1 MTPIMLDGHTQPAQ
15 KAQKL
20 DKERSVITSEDRA
33 RGFLQLSATVLG
45 TRSRQEWE
53 CTCRDAF
60 LPMVFVRQA
69 RFWQVEVHA
78 APLPDGRFT
87 DDDRTWFHGR
97 AAVALHESPSHQPRI
112 EIKPVRMRTLGLTED
127 EALALARAIVG
138 HFRHQAKLAG
148 RVVSLPAERPNVIYI
163 TTERAKRRS
172 QPSLRDPVKGSTLR
186 VFRDPWNGDAS

>member
-1 MTPIMLDGHTQPAQ
+1 M
-15 KAQKL
+15 
-20 DKERSVITSEDRA
+20 ITSEDRA
-33 RGFLQLSATVLG
+33 RGFLQLSVTALG

-53 CTCRDAF
+53 GSCRAAF

-78 APLPDGRFT
+78 APLPLGRFT
-87 DDDRTWFHGR
+87 DEVRTWFHGR

-112 EIKPVRMRTLGLTED
+112 EINPVRMRTLGLSED

-148 RVVSLPAERPNVIYI
+148 RVVSLPAERPKVVYI
-163 TTERAKRRS
+163 ATERAKRR
-172 QPSLRDPVKGSTLR
+172 PHAPLRDR
-186 VFRDPWNGDAS
+186 VQGRNLGIFRDPWNGDAS